1 MTPIDIAIEA
11 IGWAGSALC
20 LGAYLLTSMGRASG
34 ESVIYQAMNFAG
46 GAALAANV
54 LWHGALPAAFL
65 EICWALIGLFG
76 LIAIA
81 RRHASAR
88 ARPNAK

>member
-1 MTPIDIAIEA
+1 M
-11 IGWAGSALC
+11 C
-20 LGAYLLTSMGRASG
+20 LGAYLLTSLGRVSG
-34 ESVIYQAMNFAG
+34 DSALYQAMNFAG
-46 GAALAANV
+46 GATLAANV

-81 RRHASAR
+81 RRQASAR
-88 ARPNAK
+88 ARPNRK